1 MLFQRGQP
9 SASCAA
15 VSAAPR
21 TLFQSHHGTGSCV
34 SCSSIAFACRV
45 VWSRSL
51 HATADMFSLL
61 KSDRPE
67 PDATTAAAVGL
78 DDAADDGSKVGNPVA
93 RDMLL
98 RMPGVTETNVS
109 ALMEAAG
116 SLQGLADLEVA
127 EVQAAVGPQAGRA
140 LYDFLHMP
148 CPVAG

>member
-1 MLFQRGQP
+1 M
-9 SASCAA
+9 
-15 VSAAPR
+15 
-21 TLFQSHHGTGSCV
+21 